1 MKLRKLKKHTRLRKI
16 TTVTGL
22 TRPFPKV
29 TETVTS
35 AGRSRLSGEAAH
47 KLCKDTAFVS
57 HARVAFLVI
66 QLPLTNL

>member
-47 KLCKDTAFVS
+47 
-57 HARVAFLVI
+57 
-66 QLPLTNL
+66 